1 MSARRPLPEALRR
14 LLAVIGVLVLALGMV
29 TTTGPLAHAEGKD
42 DKIKR
47 KAEIDRQIDE
57 LRGQLL
63 DVDQQLTD
71 TYLALARTE
80 LEIPQAQKDL
90 DDAQIALAEA
100 RTVDQQAGDRLRAA
114 EDEETRLTGEA
125 QAGQDEVDRSDEEIK
140 RLSIDAY
147 KGGGDPDPAQVF
159 LGGGSPQGTV
169 DRSMN
174 YRITLEARGT
184 RLGTLQT
191 DQAITLNTTDRLTA
205 VRAEV
210 ADLKTQAA
218 AAVETR
224 VQAEQ
229 DAQTAKDD
237 LDALY
242 EQQTQQKAD
251 LEAKKIQFQD
261 SQGDLQDQS
270 SGLDQE
276 ITQLTEQERAAA
288 QRGAPVRTVPDNAGT
303 GGDGVDPRTGF
314 MRPVPGVMNST
325 FGWRMHPIFHY
336 RKLHAGDDFPV
347 ACGVPVRATQDGT
360 VLDLTT
366 GTGAG
371 NKVILSHGVRNGKV
385 VTSSYHHLQRFAVSK
400 GQTVSR
406 GDVVGY
412 VGTTGSS
419 TGCHLHFEIH
429 EDGTPVDPAGYV

>member
-1 MSARRPLPEALRR
+1 MPAHRALPEALRR
-14 LLAVIGVLVLALGMV
+14 LLAVLGVLVLALGMV

-100 RTVDQQAGDRLRAA
+100 RTADQQAGDRLRAA
-114 EDEETRLTGEA
+114 EDEEARLSGEA

-159 LGGGSPQGTV
+159 LGGGSPQDTV

-191 DQAITLNTTDRLTA
+191 DQAITLNTSDRLTA

-242 EQQTQQKAD
+242 DQQT
-251 LEAKKIQFQD
+251 
-261 SQGDLQDQS
+261 
-270 SGLDQE
+270 
-276 ITQLTEQERAAA
+276 R
-288 QRGAPVRTVPDNAGT
+288 R
-303 GGDGVDPRTGF
+303 
-314 MRPVPGVMNST
+314 
-325 FGWRMHPIFHY
+325 
-336 RKLHAGDDFPV
+336 
-347 ACGVPVRATQDGT
+347 
-360 VLDLTT
+360 
-366 GTGAG
+366 
-371 NKVILSHGVRNGKV
+371 
-385 VTSSYHHLQRFAVSK
+385 
-400 GQTVSR
+400 SR
-406 GDVVGY
+406 
-412 VGTTGSS
+412 S
-419 TGCHLHFEIH
+419 
-429 EDGTPVDPAGYV
+429 